1 MEQDGRTVLRAESAD
16 EEALLS
22 GGMNL
27 GWELLLRTKD
37 TVIIREGY
45 PSSPDESGQDGVH
58 KFELLEELPFTSS
71 RQRMTILVRDTW
83 NNKICLYSKGADSK
97 MLSLSCDDEEMV
109 QYGLENWLI
118 RLVLITPIHCA
129 GPRLWRRRSK
139 RTRTKWSWSAAD
151 YSRKSL
157 VSLRWAGERGM
168 GDE

>member
-22 GGMNL
+22 GGMKL

-97 MLSLSCDDEEMV
+97 MLSLSCDEEEMV
-109 QYGLENWLI
+109 QYGLE
-118 RLVLITPIHCA
+118 
-129 GPRLWRRRSK
+129 K
-139 RTRTKWSWSAAD
+139 
-151 YSRKSL
+151 
-157 VSLRWAGERGM
+157 
-168 GDE
+168 